1 MRPALFAQR
10 SGITSEDYKRIRMDA
25 RRSGQGRVRA
35 ECFRAMQENDLQGR
49 IGDIE
54 TPTLILW
61 GAEDNTVPLRD
72 AGVVADEWPQ
82 ADLRIIPQAG
92 HWPHFETPEI
102 ARRQVA
108 AYLGLSLHKADLTMP
123 EEAEERVRVSD
134 VANFLA
140 HSALGDN
147 LNLAQRTRLAAQLQ
161 QKHYNPGEGIV
172 HTTDKGH
179 DLYLIQSGT
188 VEVWQEPDPIDE
200 LEHNHTKLKRVA
212 ILRPGQITGE
222 MAMLDQGERSAD
234 LLAGKG
240 GATILSIDRERLMA
254 LCEDD
259 AVLGTRVMW
268 NLATA
273 VSRRARYILWQLN
286 RSQKRNMSDSEKAEA
301 EPVAK
306 LQPEAS

>member
-1 MRPALFAQR
+1 
-10 SGITSEDYKRIRMDA
+10 
-25 RRSGQGRVRA
+25 
-35 ECFRAMQENDLQGR
+35 
-49 IGDIE
+49 
-54 TPTLILW
+54 
-61 GAEDNTVPLRD
+61 
-72 AGVVADEWPQ
+72 
-82 ADLRIIPQAG
+82 
-92 HWPHFETPEI
+92 
-102 ARRQVA
+102 
-108 AYLGLSLHKADLTMP
+108 
-123 EEAEERVRVSD
+123 
-134 VANFLA
+134 
-140 HSALGDN
+140 
-147 LNLAQRTRLAAQLQ
+147 
-161 QKHYNPGEGIV
+161 
-172 HTTDKGH
+172 
-179 DLYLIQSGT
+179 
-188 VEVWQEPDPIDE
+188 
-200 LEHNHTKLKRVA
+200 
-212 ILRPGQITGE
+212 